1 MPNPTPATQIR
12 NLCDQISDLVETI
25 EPAATVASY
34 GGSEGG
40 VGAPVPKAPMTD
52 TMVIARDN
60 LKQTLTSWA
69 LLIAEEGHHTYTGK
83 DETTAIAAWIYG
95 YSDWMARHPAFDDF
109 ITEVEDAIRAI
120 HDEINRHIDDRR
132 FCGWHNDRPVYA
144 RHDQASVIV
153 DGQIYTPREGQDRL
167 KAGIA
172 DVDLTA
178 KECALVLTQVHGIK
192 LTAKQI
198 LKLLEVDNRNR
209 AAGTLGDYE
218 GLHPVGR
225 KGPNPKAPLL
235 FRFEEVLT
243 RVQQSEC
250 RSGQKAS

>member
-1 MPNPTPATQIR
+1 MTDPHPAQRIR
-12 NLCDQISDLVETI
+12 GLCDQISDLYEAI

-40 VGAPVPKAPMTD
+40 GGAPVPKAPMTD

-83 DETTAIAAWIYG
+83 DETTAIAAWICQHA
-95 YSDWMARHPAFDDF
+95 DWMAAHPAFDDF
-109 ITEVEDAIRAI
+109 ITEIEDAIRAI

-153 DGQIYTPREGQDRL
+153 DGQIYTPKQGQDRL

-198 LKLLEVDNRNR
+198 LKFLEVDNRNR
-209 AAGTLGDYE
+209 AAGTLGEYE

-225 KGPNPKAPLL
+225 KGPGSKAPML

-243 RVQQSEC
+243 RVQQSGC

>member
-1 MPNPTPATQIR
+1 MPDPAPAQKIR
-12 NLCDQISDLVETI
+12 SLCDQISDLYETI
-25 EPAATVASY
+25 EPAAPVASY

-40 VGAPVPKAPMTD
+40 GGAPAPKAPMTD

-60 LKQTLTSWA
+60 LKQTLVSWA
-69 LLIAEEGHHTYTGK
+69 LLIAEEGHYDYTGT
-83 DETTAIAAWIYG
+83 DDTIAIAAWIYG
-95 YSDWMARHPAFDDF
+95 YADWMAHHPAFDDF
-109 ITEVEDAIRAI
+109 IAEIQGAIRAI
-120 HDEINRHIDDRR
+120 HDELNRHIDDRR

-144 RHDQASVIV
+144 RHDQASVMV
-153 DGQIYTPREGQDRL
+153 DGQLYTPKEGQDRL

-172 DVDLTA
+172 DVDITA

-192 LTAKQI
+192 ISAKQI

-209 AAGTLGDYE
+209 ATGALGEYE

-225 KGPNPKAPLL
+225 KGPGPKSPLL

-243 RVQQSEC
+243 RAQHSGC

>member
-1 MPNPTPATQIR
+1 MPDPAPAQKIR
-12 NLCDQISDLVETI
+12 SLCDQISDLYETI
-25 EPAATVASY
+25 EPAAPVASY

-40 VGAPVPKAPMTD
+40 GGSPAPKAPMTD

-60 LKQTLTSWA
+60 LKQTLVSWA
-69 LLIAEEGHHTYTGK
+69 LLIAEEGHHEYTGT
-83 DETTAIAAWIYG
+83 DDATAIAAWIYG
-95 YSDWMARHPAFDDF
+95 YSDWMAHHPAFDDF
-109 ITEVEDAIRAI
+109 ITEIEDAIRAI
-120 HDEINRHIDDRR
+120 HDELNRHIDDRR

-144 RHDQASVIV
+144 RHDQTSVIV
-153 DGQIYTPREGQDRL
+153 DGQLYTPKQGQDRL

-192 LTAKQI
+192 ISAKQI
-198 LKLLEVDNRNR
+198 LKFLEVDNRNR
-209 AAGTLGDYE
+209 ATGALGEYE

-225 KGPNPKAPLL
+225 KGPGPKAPLL

-243 RVQQSEC
+243 RVQHSGC